1 MRKEVFQMDEKKEKK
16 SMKNNLEYFWMYYK
30 LPFIAGMI
38 VVILAMYFLIITLT
52 AKETAL
58 SVMLIDCHTEMS
70 SEEMAEE
77 YMEAADIDQ
86 KKYQVQIQNNLMFQ
100 GTDSGSYS
108 MTSLSKF
115 MADIGSELLDVCG
128 MLKDDFVKYD
138 GSETWM
144 DLRECLTDEQMET
157 LKDKLLTTDDGR
169 VIGIMADDLPVIQA
183 DGCYTNE
190 ETNAAIGIIY
200 NAPHK
205 NEAVKYLL
213 YLAGVK

>member
-1 MRKEVFQMDEKKEKK
+1 MDEKKKKK
-16 SMKNNLEYFWMYYK
+16 SIKNNLEYFWMYYK
-30 LPFIAGMI
+30 FPFIAGLI
-38 VVILAMYFLIITLT
+38 VVILVLYFLITTLT
-52 AKETAL
+52 AKDTAL

-70 SEEMAEE
+70 GEEMAEE
-77 YMEAADIDQ
+77 YMDTVRLDK

-100 GTDSGSYS
+100 GTDSGNYS

-128 MLKDDFVKYD
+128 MLKDDFIKYD
-138 GSETWM
+138 GSETWT
-144 DLRECLTDEQMET
+144 DLRKCLTDEQLEE
-157 LKDKLLTTDDGR
+157 LKDRLLTADDGR
-169 VIGIMADDLPVIQA
+169 VIGILADNLPVIQS

-190 ETNAAIGIIY
+190 ETDAAIGIIY

-205 NEAVKYLL
+205 DEAVKYLL

>member
-38 VVILAMYFLIITLT
+38 VVILAMYFLITTLT
-52 AKETAL
+52 TKDTAL

-70 SEEMAEE
+70 GEEMAEE
-77 YMEAADIDQ
+77 YMDTAGIDK
-86 KKYQVQIQNNLMFQ
+86 KKYQVQIQNNLMFH

-115 MADIGSELLDVCG
+115 MADIGSKLLDVCG
-128 MLKDDFVKYD
+128 MLKDDFIKYD
-138 GSETWM
+138 GSQTWT
-144 DLRECLTDEQMET
+144 DLRKYLTDKQMEE
-157 LKDKLLTTDDGR
+157 LKDRLLTADDGR
-169 VIGIMADDLPVIQA
+169 VIGILADDLPVLQA
-183 DGCYTNE
+183 EECYTNK
-190 ETNAAIGIIY
+190 ETEAAIGIIY

-205 NEAVKYLL
+205 DEAVKYLL

>member
-1 MRKEVFQMDEKKEKK
+1 MDEKKEKK
-16 SMKNNLEYFWMYYK
+16 SIKNNLEYFWMYYK

>member
-1 MRKEVFQMDEKKEKK
+1 MIEKKKKK
-16 SMKNNLEYFWMYYK
+16 SIKNNLEYFWMYYK

-38 VVILAMYFLIITLT
+38 VVILALYFLITTLT

-70 SEEMAEE
+70 GEEMAEK
-77 YMEAADIDQ
+77 YMDSAGMDK

-128 MLKDDFVKYD
+128 MLKEDFIKYD
-138 GSETWM
+138 GSQTWM
-144 DLRECLTDEQMET
+144 DLRECLTDKQMEE
-157 LKDKLLTTDDGR
+157 LKDRLLMTDDGR
-169 VIGIMADDLPVIQA
+169 VIGILADDLPVLLA
-183 DGCYTNE
+183 EECYTNK
-190 ETNAAIGIIY
+190 ETEAAIGVIY
-200 NAPHK
+200 NAPQK
-205 NEAVKYLL
+205 DEAVKYLL

>member
-1 MRKEVFQMDEKKEKK
+1 MVEKKKKK
-16 SMKNNLEYFWMYYK
+16 SIKNNLEYFWMYYK

-38 VVILAMYFLIITLT
+38 VVILALYFLITALT
-52 AKETAL
+52 AKETVL

-70 SEEMAEE
+70 GEEMAEE
-77 YMEAADIDQ
+77 YMDTTGIDK

-100 GTDSGSYS
+100 GTDSGNYS

-128 MLKDDFVKYD
+128 MLKEDFITYD
-138 GSETWM
+138 GAQTWM
-144 DLRECLTDEQMET
+144 DLRECLTDEQMEE
-157 LKDKLLTTDDGR
+157 LKDSLLTTDDGR

-183 DGCYTNE
+183 DGCYTNV
-190 ETNAAIGIIY
+190 ETDAAVGIIY

-205 NEAVKYLL
+205 DEAVKYLL
-213 YLAGVK
+213 YLAGVM

>member
-16 SMKNNLEYFWMYYK
+16 SIKNNLEYFWMYYK
-30 LPFIAGMI
+30 LPFVAGMI
-38 VVILAMYFLIITLT
+38 VAILLLYFLITTLT

-70 SEEMAEE
+70 GEEMAEK
-77 YMEAADIDQ
+77 YMDSAGLDK

-100 GTDSGSYS
+100 GTNSGNYS

-128 MLKDDFVKYD
+128 MLKEDFVKYD
-138 GSETWM
+138 QSDTWT
-144 DLRECLTDEQMET
+144 DLREYLTEEQTEI
-157 LKDKLLTTDDGR
+157 LKDHLLITDDGR
-169 VIGIMADDLPVIQA
+169 VIGILADDLPVIQT

-190 ETNAAIGIIY
+190 ETDAAIGIIY

-205 NEAVKYLL
+205 DEAVKYLL